1 MDWKQFFA
9 AIAGSTAWPIAIIV
23 VVVILRDPLA
33 KVILR
38 AKSLKYGGLDIDLSE
53 QLSQAEAAVITH
65 AGEALPDPASQ
76 PGSVE
81 LARID
86 PKAAV
91 LSAWLQVEK
100 AVQSLSVR
108 AGVPSRGWPLAM
120 VAGALHARGLI
131 DEISLA
137 TLHNVRKI
145 RNEAARLSE
154 VSITFD
160 EAVTMASLCQWLAA
174 RLDSISLR
182 TEESA

>member
-9 AIAGSTAWPIAIIV
+9 ALAGSTAWPIAI
-23 VVVILRDPLA
+23 VVIVLILRNPLA

-38 AKSLKYGGLDIDLSE
+38 VKSLKYGELDIDLSE
-53 QLSQAEAAVITH
+53 QLNQAEAAVITH

-100 AVQSLSVR
+100 AMQSLSVR
-108 AGVPSRGWPLAM
+108 AGIQPRGRTPTS
-120 VAGALHARGLI
+120 VAGELHARGLI
-131 DEISLA
+131 DEISLV
-137 TLHNVRKI
+137 TLRNVRKI
-145 RNEAARLSE
+145 RNEAAHLSE
-154 VSITFD
+154 VSISFD
-160 EAVTMASLCQWLAA
+160 EAVTMAGLCQWLAA
-174 RLDSISLR
+174 RLDSTSPR
-182 TEESA
+182 SEQSV